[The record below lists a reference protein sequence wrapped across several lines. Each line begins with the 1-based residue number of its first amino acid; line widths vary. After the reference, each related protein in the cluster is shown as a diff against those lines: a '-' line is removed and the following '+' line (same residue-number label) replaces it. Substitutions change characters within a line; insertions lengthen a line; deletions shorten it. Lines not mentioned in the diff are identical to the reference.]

1 MGQGAWS
8 QTNSYGAQ
16 IRQRPAKMSVVT
28 KGVESTA
35 TSLKLNWTPLTSSA
49 DIGNSAILAYEVF
62 WDANSDTVNLL
73 LHDDS
78 TVTVTAER
86 LDPGE
91 TYKFK
96 VRARNIYGYGPFS
109 DTVDIIPDDAPATMD
124 APTTTLVYPTV
135 QIRF

>member
-1 MGQGAWS
+1 
-8 QTNSYGAQ
+8 
-16 IRQRPAKMSVVT
+16 MSVVT

-78 TVTVTAER
+78 TVTVTADR